1 VNRAWLLAYPRAYR
15 RERGE
20 EIVATIVESGR
31 FGPRVAANLVRHGLR
46 ARLGRPA
53 SRGVV
58 GWSIVV
64 AAICGLFAASLASW
78 VAWSN
83 GRPHPDEA
91 EVHSVLAE
99 VLPEHDF
106 TDVFVARAV
115 FAFYS
120 QPLSWE
126 NISGVLSIDGGEYE
140 LASSGAGVLGAPPT
154 GGDEAAPT
162 ALERLRAGGW
172 SVSPPDVA
180 EAVTCH
186 TKLCETP
193 IATTYTS
200 ITAERGD
207 LVLGLW
213 FNSAAGPEETFV
225 SVSLQRKPPV
235 SVWPAGMTAGLGGAV
250 LAWLVFAWA
259 SRRSGDG
266 GPAGSGAKVCFVLTM
281 VCWWGPALLAIPGMI
296 THQLVEPH
304 PQWHPLW
311 EWLGQPAFSQVF
323 VVGAACAL
331 LGLALSLISAR
342 AGKTTHRAR
351 SA

>member
-1 VNRAWLLAYPRAYR
+1 VNRAWLFAYPRAYR
-15 RERGE
+15 RERGD
-20 EIVATIVESGR
+20 EILATIVESGR
-31 FGPRVAANLVRHGLR
+31 SGPRVAANLVRHGLR

-58 GWSIVV
+58 VWSIVF

-91 EVHSVLAE
+91 EVHSVLGE
-99 VLPEHDF
+99 VWPEHDF
-106 TDVFVARAV
+106 DDVFVARAV

-120 QPLSWE
+120 QPLTWE
-126 NISGVLSIDGGEYE
+126 NLSGVLSFDGGEYE
-140 LASSGAGVLGAPPT
+140 LASSGASILGAPPT

-162 ALERLRAGGW
+162 ALERLRASGW
-172 SVSPPDVA
+172 RVYPPDVA
-180 EAVTCH
+180 QAVTCH
-186 TKLCETP
+186 TKTCETP

-200 ITAERGD
+200 VTAERGD

-213 FNSAAGPEETFV
+213 LNSAAGPEETFI
-225 SVSLQRKPPV
+225 SVSLQRKAPA
-235 SVWPAGMTAGLGGAV
+235 SVWPAGLTAGLISAV

-259 SRRSGDG
+259 SRRSGG
-266 GPAGSGAKVCFVLTM
+266 GHSVGVGVTVCFALTM
-281 VCWWGPALLAIPGMI
+281 VCWWGPALLAIPSMI
-296 THQLVEPH
+296 THQLGEPH

-311 EWLGQPAFSQVF
+311 EWLGQPTFSQVC

-331 LGLALSLISAR
+331 LGVALSLIPAR
-342 AGKTTHRAR
+342 AGRTTHRAR